1 MMHLNYHLI
10 MLITQLYTSK
20 KVDILQSINN
30 SVAVNAYSKY
40 EIDIGLNIKSD
51 KLDTYPKA
59 DVNVALSMLQ
69 AGIDRRVLANAVDIN
84 GKFKINDTSHDILDI
99 QRDDGSLL
107 YDAI

>member
-1 MMHLNYHLI
+1 M
-10 MLITQLYTSK
+10 
-20 KVDILQSINN
+20 
-30 SVAVNAYSKY
+30 AVNAYSKY

-84 GKFKINDTSHDILDI
+84 GKFKINHTSNDILNI

-107 YDAI
+107 YDAIELSFNIADKTSIL